1 MLNRVTVNDQ
11 SINEDKID
19 VFTDDSAK
27 QRDVTVVGWG
37 GDKKIGWVYLLRTIL
52 PLE

>member
-11 SINEDKID
+11 SINEDTKY
-19 VFTDDSAK
+19 VVTDDSAK
-27 QRDVTVVGWG
+27 QRDVMVVGWAG
-37 GDKKIGWVYLLRTIL
+37 VKKIGWVYLLRMIL